1 VCETLFLRSN
11 TRAVLYEIMRI
22 GAALGFNLIDFPGRI
37 AAVAFTPGCNY
48 RCPHC
53 HAKPLLGDG
62 APVSDKDFFAY
73 LDTVKDW
80 VNGVTICG
88 GEPTLQPDL
97 EEFIREVHCRGF
109 AVKLDTNGSDPV
121 TLAHLLEQ
129 KLVNY
134 VAMDV
139 KGPRTLWP
147 ELAGAPCKPEAMVES
162 IRLVAKFPQFEFR
175 TTVAPVVRGAAGI
188 DFLTVPEMAS
198 TASLIA
204 ETTKDYTLKYY
215 VQKFVPRKGGLIDA
229 RLEEFPE
236 TPLKLLQEI
245 MPEVRKRLPNAQQR
259 G

>member
-1 VCETLFLRSN
+1 
-11 TRAVLYEIMRI
+11 MRI

-53 HAKPLLGDG
+53 HAKPLLGGD
-62 APVSDKDFFAY
+62 APVSEEDFFNY
-73 LDTVKDW
+73 LLTVKDW

-97 EEFIREVHCRGF
+97 QDFIREVHCRGF
-109 AVKLDTNGSDPV
+109 AVKLDTNGSDPE
-121 TLAHLLEQ
+121 TLARLLAE
-129 KLVNY
+129 KTVDY

-139 KGPRTLWP
+139 KGPRHLWP
-147 ELAGAPCKPEAMVES
+147 ELAGAPCKPEALLES
-162 IRLVAKFPQFEFR
+162 MKLAAKFTEFEFR
-175 TTVAPVVRGAAGI
+175 TTVAPVVRKDGAIG
-188 DFLTVPEMAS
+188 FLTVPELAE

-204 ETTKDYTLKYY
+204 DTTRDYSLKYY

-236 TPLKLLQEI
+236 TPPTLLQEI
-245 MPEVRKRLPNAQQR
+245 MPEVRKHLPNAQQR